1 MWRFGAVLLS
11 GLVTLLVLYPTGRL
25 LPGRCRPLGVAVLV
39 AAYALP
45 VMLCLAPDSVVIG
58 DSVPGATS
66 DLTALPIPDEVA
78 RTLLRV
84 AQLLTFGSIVAGVGL
99 LWVRHRHADA
109 AERPQLRWLLWAGI
123 MILLMVVAGLVLALG
138 GIVTTV
144 LLNLAVASL
153 AVSVT
158 IGLLRPGLGDVDA
171 LVAWTLTS
179 AVVAGI
185 VVAVDLAVLAAASA
199 FLGDRLGERE
209 VTIVVLVLA
218 VVVYG
223 PLRGWIGGGVR
234 RVLFGRRG
242 DRYGA
247 VSELAA
253 RLETSGSVEEQL
265 PTLAGAVA
273 ATFKV
278 PFVRVEVVAPDG
290 GLLSATHG
298 RPTSEVQELDIAYRG
313 EHVGRLVLPVVGVRS
328 MLSRRDQGLL
338 VDLVRQAAIAIRASL
353 LAGEVQES
361 RERLVLGREDDR
373 RRIRRDLHDGLGP
386 ALGGVALRLQ
396 AADNAVETDPARAR
410 ELVTLARTELRE
422 ALDDVRRLVHDLR
435 PPALDDLGLA
445 AAVRQQAERV
455 RPEVD
460 VVFADELAG
469 LPAGVEVAA
478 YRIVSEALANVV
490 KHAAADHAE
499 VRLVLTG
506 TALDVE
512 VRDDGRGIG
521 PDVTAGVGLHSLR
534 ERAEELGG
542 HCEVTC
548 PPEGGTV
555 VRAGGCRSGPPWRGA
570 DDVTEHQGP
579 DDVPIRVMIV
589 DDHPVY
595 RDGLASLLDPLAE
608 VDVVARASDGAEAVA
623 LAAEPGQTSS
633 SWTCRCR
640 CSTASTRPGP
650 SPRASP
656 EVGVLVLTMGE
667 DDGTVLAAL
676 RAGARGYLRKG
687 AEQDEIVR
695 AVTTVHGG
703 GVVFGASLA
712 ARIAEVLT
720 PAAPPERPFPELTE
734 RETEVLDLIAAG
746 RSNSQIAQALFLS
759 PKTIR
764 NNITSILAKLQ
775 ATDRSE
781 VIVRA
786 RDAGLGQG

>member
-1 MWRFGAVLLS
+1 VLAAWGTYAYAHDLPLADFSFWFVWRFGAVLLS

-25 LPGRCRPLGVAVLV
+25 LPGRWRPLGVAVLA
-39 AAYALP
+39 AAYVLP

-66 DLTALPIPDEVA
+66 DLTAIPVPDEVA
-78 RTLLRV
+78 RTLLRA

-109 AERPQLRWLLWAGI
+109 AERTQLRWLLWAGI

-138 GIVTTV
+138 GLVTTI

-153 AVSVT
+153 AISVT
-158 IGLLRPGLGDVDA
+158 IGLVRPGVGDVDA

-209 VTIVVLVLA
+209 VTILVLVLA

-253 RLETSGSVEEQL
+253 RLETSDSVEEQL

-313 EHVGRLVLPVVGVRS
+313 DRVGRLVLPVLGVRS

-396 AADNAVETDPARAR
+396 AADNAVESDPARAR
-410 ELVTLARTELRE
+410 ELVGLARTEVRE

-455 RPEVD
+455 RPEVAVE
-460 VVFADELAG
+460 VVADELTG

-499 VRLVLTG
+499 VRLVLTR

-542 HCEVTC
+542 QCVVTC

-555 VRAGGCRSGPPWRGA
+555 VRARLPLGTSVERS
-570 DDVTEHQGP
+570 
-579 DDVPIRVMIV
+579 
-589 DDHPVY
+589 
-595 RDGLASLLDPLAE
+595 
-608 VDVVARASDGAEAVA
+608 
-623 LAAEPGQTSS
+623 
-633 SWTCRCR
+633 
-640 CSTASTRPGP
+640 
-650 SPRASP
+650 
-656 EVGVLVLTMGE
+656 
-667 DDGTVLAAL
+667 
-676 RAGARGYLRKG
+676 
-687 AEQDEIVR
+687 
-695 AVTTVHGG
+695 TT
-703 GVVFGASLA
+703 
-712 ARIAEVLT
+712 
-720 PAAPPERPFPELTE
+720 
-734 RETEVLDLIAAG
+734 
-746 RSNSQIAQALFLS
+746 
-759 PKTIR
+759 
-764 NNITSILAKLQ
+764 
-775 ATDRSE
+775 
-781 VIVRA
+781 
-786 RDAGLGQG
+786 

>member
-1 MWRFGAVLLS
+1 MTSTTIGRAVPATRALRVVPVALVVTAVVSLGAAVWLDLVTTDAERTAAAATLGSTTGFSGVLLLLGAAVVLHHRPGDAVGGVLGAVGLVWVLDGVLAAWGTYAYAHDLPLVDFSFWFVWRFGGVLLS

-25 LPGRCRPLGVAVLV
+25 LPGRWRPLGVAVLV
-39 AAYALP
+39 AAYLLP
-45 VMLCLAPDSVVIG
+45 VMLCLAPDSVVIL
-58 DSVPGATS
+58 DRVPGVSS
-66 DLTALPIPDEVA
+66 DLTAIPMPDAVA
-78 RTLLRV
+78 QGLLRV

-109 AERPQLRWLLWAGI
+109 AERTQLRWLLWAGI
-123 MILLMVVAGLVLALG
+123 MIVLMVLAGLVLALG
-138 GIVTTV
+138 GLVTTV

-158 IGLLRPGLGDVDA
+158 IGLVRPDLGDVDA

-179 AVVAGI
+179 AVVAAI
-185 VVAVDLAVLAAASA
+185 VVAVDLAVLAAASGL
-199 FLGDRLGERE
+199 LGDRLGERE
-209 VTIVVLVLA
+209 VTILVLVLA

-273 ATFKV
+273 STFKV

-298 RPTSEVQELDIAYRG
+298 EPTSEVQELDIAYRG
-313 EHVGRLVLPVVGVRS
+313 DHVGRLVLPVLGVRS

-338 VDLVRQAAIAIRASL
+338 VDLVRQAAIAIRATL
-353 LAGEVQES
+353 LASEVQES

-410 ELVTLARTELRE
+410 ELVTLARTEVRE

-435 PPALDDLGLA
+435 PPALDDLGLV
-445 AAVRQQAERV
+445 AAVRQQAERM
-455 RPEVD
+455 RAEVAVE
-460 VVFADELAG
+460 VVADELTG

-490 KHAAADHAE
+490 KHAEAGHAE
-499 VRLVLTG
+499 VRLELNG

-512 VRDDGRGIG
+512 VCDDGRGIG
-521 PDVTAGVGLHSLR
+521 ADVTAGVGLLSLR

-548 PPEGGTV
+548 PPGGGT
-555 VRAGGCRSGPPWRGA
+555 A
-570 DDVTEHQGP
+570 
-579 DDVPIRVMIV
+579 
-589 DDHPVY
+589 
-595 RDGLASLLDPLAE
+595 
-608 VDVVARASDGAEAVA
+608 
-623 LAAEPGQTSS
+623 
-633 SWTCRCR
+633 
-640 CSTASTRPGP
+640 
-650 SPRASP
+650 
-656 EVGVLVLTMGE
+656 
-667 DDGTVLAAL
+667 
-676 RAGARGYLRKG
+676 
-687 AEQDEIVR
+687 
-695 AVTTVHGG
+695 
-703 GVVFGASLA
+703 
-712 ARIAEVLT
+712 
-720 PAAPPERPFPELTE
+720 
-734 RETEVLDLIAAG
+734 
-746 RSNSQIAQALFLS
+746 
-759 PKTIR
+759 
-764 NNITSILAKLQ
+764 
-775 ATDRSE
+775 
-781 VIVRA
+781 VRA
-786 RDAGLGQG
+786 RLPLGTTGKKEGTT